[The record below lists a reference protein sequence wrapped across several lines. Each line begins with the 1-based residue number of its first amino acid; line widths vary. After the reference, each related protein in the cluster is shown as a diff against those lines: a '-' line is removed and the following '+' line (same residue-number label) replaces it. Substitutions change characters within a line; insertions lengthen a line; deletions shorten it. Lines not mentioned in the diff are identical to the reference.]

1 MLCEEGAPMTTHPV
15 SAARDAVLVTG
26 GAGYIG
32 SHAVLALRD
41 QGRSVVVLDDLSV
54 GHRSAVPAGVPLIE
68 GDVGDQERVI
78 DLFARYGVGT
88 VMHFAGSIVV
98 SESVEQPLAYYRNNT
113 VNSLA
118 LIEACARAG
127 IGRFIF
133 SSSASVYGMPDRQ
146 PIDEDAP
153 TQPINPYGV
162 SKLMTEWMLR
172 DAAAAHGLRYVA
184 LRYFNVAGADPQ
196 GRSGQRSREATHLI
210 KIAAQTITGQRRELN
225 IFGDDYD
232 TPDGTCVRDYLH
244 VSDLAEAHIAALAH
258 LERGGDSQILNCGYG
273 RGHSVREVLAMVERV
288 SGRSLPTRVAPR
300 RAGDPPALVAS
311 AARIGRVLGW
321 TPRHAD
327 LEGIV
332 ASAIAWEERL
342 MTEQAA
348 GLEPHAPESRVR

>member
-1 MLCEEGAPMTTHPV
+1 MLCEGTTTMPSHPAPT
-15 SAARDAVLVTG
+15 SGDAVLVTG

-41 QGRSVVVLDDLSV
+41 QGRSVVVLDNLST
-54 GHRSAVPAGVPLIE
+54 GHRIAVPAGVPLIE
-68 GDVGDQERVI
+68 GDVGDQGMLT

-98 SESVEQPLAYYRNNT
+98 SESMEQPLAYYRNNT

-127 IGRFIF
+127 IGQFIF
-133 SSSASVYGMPDRQ
+133 SSSAAVYGMPDRQ

-172 DAAAAHGLRYVA
+172 DAAAHGLRYVA
-184 LRYFNVAGADPQ
+184 LRYFNVAGADPL
-196 GRSGQRSREATHLI
+196 GRSGQRSRVATHLI
-210 KIAAQTITGQRRELN
+210 KIAAQTATGQRRELS

-232 TPDGTCVRDYLH
+232 TPDGTCIRDYLH

-258 LERGGDSQILNCGYG
+258 LERGGNSQVLNCGYG

-288 SGRSLPTRVAPR
+288 SGRPLSMRVGPR

-311 AARIGRVLGW
+311 ATRIGQVLGW

-332 ASAIAWEERL
+332 ASALAWEERL
-342 MTEQAA
+342 VMERAVE
-348 GLEPHAPESRVR
+348 LEPLAPAPHVR